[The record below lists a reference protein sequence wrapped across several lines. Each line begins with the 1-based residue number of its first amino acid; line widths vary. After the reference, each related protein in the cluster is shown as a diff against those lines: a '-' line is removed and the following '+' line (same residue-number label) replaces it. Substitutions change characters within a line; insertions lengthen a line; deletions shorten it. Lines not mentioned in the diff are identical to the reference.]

1 MARRAPDHFA
11 LYADND
17 LIKKLSHKVPQALS
31 FTEEN
36 VNSAL
41 HLSSARIARS
51 TPVFEG

>member
-17 LIKKLSHKVPQALS
+17 LIKLSHKVPQALS